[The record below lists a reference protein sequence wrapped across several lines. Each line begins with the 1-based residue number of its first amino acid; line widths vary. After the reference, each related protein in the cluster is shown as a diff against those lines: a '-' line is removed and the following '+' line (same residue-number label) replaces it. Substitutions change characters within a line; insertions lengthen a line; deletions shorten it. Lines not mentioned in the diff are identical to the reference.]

1 MQTIIKIIKIIKWW
15 KVPSILIFSDSLPIV
30 LIALIFH
37 QYLSPW
43 SPKLPNPKLEE
54 SQRFK
59 MLKQPMILLHIK
71 RILILNIMHMRQSPM
86 CLSIR
91 KWEIID
97 RYCQKTRKLHNLA
110 TSMQSPL
117 IMYFSHPSTI
127 RIIRLMDF
135 TK

>member
-43 SPKLPNPKLEE
+43 SPKLPNPKIKE
-54 SQRFK
+54 SQRLK
-59 MLKQPMILLHIK
+59 MLKLMLIILHFK
-71 RILILNIMHMRQSPM
+71 RILILNNVHMRQSPM

-97 RYCQKTRKLHNLA
+97 RHCQKTRKLRNLA

-127 RIIRLMDF
+127 RLIRLTDF